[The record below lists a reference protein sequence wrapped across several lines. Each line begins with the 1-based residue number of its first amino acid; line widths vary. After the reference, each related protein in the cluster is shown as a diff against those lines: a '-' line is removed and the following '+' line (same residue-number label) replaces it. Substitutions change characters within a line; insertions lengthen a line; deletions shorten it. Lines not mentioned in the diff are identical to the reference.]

1 MDNSNNNPFLA
12 SNQVNNSGQ
21 TPANFGANNLS
32 GNNPFIQN
40 TATSA
45 DNSAQANPVAPSKSY
60 RLREFS

>member
-12 SNQVNNSGQ
+12 SNQLNNSGQ

-45 DNSAQANPVAPSKSY
+45 DN
-60 RLREFS
+60 